1 MERRKAD
8 LWMTEYQT
16 PNLRL
21 GLRTRSILRNLQT
34 SYQHL
39 LVVDTEQYGK
49 VLALDGAIQV
59 TEKDEFTY
67 HEMITH
73 VALCSHPKPV
83 EVLVIGG
90 GDGGSIREILKHQ
103 SVKRAVLVDIDEEV
117 IKASRD
123 FFPSLSCSL
132 DDPRVEVRPMDAL
145 EYIKNQKERFDVII
159 VDSTD
164 PVDFAEGLFK
174 EPFYCDVHGA
184 LREDG
189 MVVAQTE
196 SPFAEPML
204 LRESVSEM
212 KKVFPVVKLFWGA
225 MPTYPTGMWTY
236 TIGSK
241 LHDPRQPLREKPN
254 GTRYYTGEIHRAA
267 FVLPP
272 FLEELLGRKGS
283 DN

>member
-34 SYQHL
+34 PYQHL
-39 LVVDTEQYGK
+39 LVVDTEQYGR
-49 VLALDGAIQV
+49 VLVLDGAIQV

-123 FFPSLSCSL
+123 FFPRLSCSL

-174 EPFYCDVHGA
+174 EPFYRDVHGA

>member
-21 GLRTRSILRNLQT
+21 GLRTRSVLRNLQT
-34 SYQHL
+34 PYQHL

-145 EYIKNQKERFDVII
+145 EYIKNQKGRFDVII

-174 EPFYCDVHGA
+174 EP
-184 LREDG
+184 
-189 MVVAQTE
+189 
-196 SPFAEPML
+196 
-204 LRESVSEM
+204 
-212 KKVFPVVKLFWGA
+212 
-225 MPTYPTGMWTY
+225 
-236 TIGSK
+236 
-241 LHDPRQPLREKPN
+241 
-254 GTRYYTGEIHRAA
+254 
-267 FVLPP
+267 
-272 FLEELLGRKGS
+272 
-283 DN
+283 